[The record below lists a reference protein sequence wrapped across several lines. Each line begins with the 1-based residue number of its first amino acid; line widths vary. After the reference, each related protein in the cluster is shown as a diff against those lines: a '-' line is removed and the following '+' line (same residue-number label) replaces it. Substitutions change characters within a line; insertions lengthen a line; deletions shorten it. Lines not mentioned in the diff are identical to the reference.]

1 MKLRYDRRILL
12 LSIAA
17 GLPGAVAAMV
27 LLWMGDYSS
36 QTIVTVAIAIVALW
50 ALAASSLRHRIVFP
64 LQTMANLLEAL
75 RESDFSFR
83 ARGAHRDDPLGEA
96 LFEIN
101 ALADTL
107 RDERLGSLEAT
118 ALLRTVMAE
127 IDVAV
132 FAFDEGHRLRLVNRA
147 GERLL
152 GRPAEQL
159 MGRTADEISLS
170 ACLDGDVP
178 RVLNIAFPGGTGQWQ
193 VRRGAFRQGGLPHT
207 LVVLSDVNLPL
218 RQQEREAWHRLIRV
232 LGHELNNSLAP
243 IKSIAGSL
251 ETIAA
256 QDPMPEDWRDDM
268 RRGLSII
275 ASRTDALGR
284 FTSAYTA
291 LARLP
296 QPNMR
301 AVDLSSLVE
310 RAARLE
316 TRQTIHVQPG
326 VPVEVDADPDQIEQ
340 LLINL
345 MRNAVDAA
353 LETGGGVRVGWHQN
367 SHRVS
372 VCIEDDGP
380 GLANP
385 SNLFVPFFTTK
396 PQGSGIGL
404 VLGRQIAEAHGGTL
418 TLEPGPGG
426 RGARATVTL
435 PITAKADVE
444 EPRNQAEP

>member
-12 LSIAA
+12 LTIAA
-17 GLPGAVAAMV
+17 GLPGTVAALI
-27 LLWMGDYSS
+27 LLWAGDYST
-36 QTIVTVAIAIVALW
+36 QTIVTASLVILVLW

-83 ARGAHRDDPLGEA
+83 ARGARRDDPLGET

-107 RDERLGSLEAT
+107 RDERLGSLEAS

-132 FAFDEGHRLRLVNRA
+132 FAFDDQRKLRLVNRA

-152 GRPAEQL
+152 GRPLEQL
-159 MGRTADEISLS
+159 LWRTADDINLA
-170 ACLDGDVP
+170 ACLDGGAP
-178 RVLNIAFPGGTGQWQ
+178 RVLNIAFPGGSGQWQ
-193 VRRGAFRQGGLPHT
+193 VRRGSFRQGGLPHT
-207 LVVLSDVNLPL
+207 LVVLSDVNVPL

-251 ETIAA
+251 ESIAA
-256 QDPMPEDWRDDM
+256 QDPMPHDWRDDM
-268 RRGLSII
+268 RRGLGII
-275 ASRTDALGR
+275 VGRTDALSR

-296 QPNMR
+296 RPNMR
-301 AVDLSSLVE
+301 AVDLSALVE
-310 RAARLE
+310 RVARLE
-316 TRQTIHVQPG
+316 MRKTIEIQPG
-326 VPVEVDADPDQIEQ
+326 GPVAVQADPDQLEQ

-372 VCIEDDGP
+372 VYIEDEGP

-418 TLEPGPGG
+418 TLEPRAGAK
-426 RGARATVTL
+426 GARATVTL
-435 PITAKADVE
+435 PSG
-444 EPRNQAEP
+444 

>member
-1 MKLRYDRRILL
+1 MKLRYDRRIVLLTVAAGFPGIIAALL
-12 LSIAA
+12 L
-17 GLPGAVAAMV
+17 
-27 LLWMGDYSS
+27 LWTGGHST
-36 QTIVTVAIAIVALW
+36 QTIVTAGIAFVVLW
-50 ALAASSLRHRIVFP
+50 GIAASSLRHRIVFP

-83 ARGAHRDDPLGEA
+83 ARGARRDDPLGET

-118 ALLRTVMAE
+118 ALLRTVMSE
-127 IDVAV
+127 IEIAV
-132 FAFDEGHRLRLVNRA
+132 FAFDDQRKLRLVNRA

-152 GRPAEQL
+152 GRPVEQL
-159 MGRTADEISLS
+159 LWRTADDISLA
-170 ACLDGDVP
+170 ACLEGHAP
-178 RVLNIAFPGGTGQWQ
+178 RVLNIAFPGGSGQWQ
-193 VRRGAFRQGGLPHT
+193 VRRGSFRQGGLPHT
-207 LVVLSDVNLPL
+207 LVVLSDVNVPL

-251 ETIAA
+251 ESIAA
-256 QDPMPEDWRDDM
+256 QDPMPEDWREDM

-275 ASRTDALGR
+275 SGRTDALSR

-296 QPNMR
+296 RPNVQD
-301 AVDLSSLVE
+301 VDLSSLVE
-310 RAARLE
+310 RVARLE
-316 TRQTIHVQPG
+316 MRKVIQIEPG
-326 VPVEVDADPDQIEQ
+326 APVAVRADPDQLEQ
-340 LLINL
+340 MLINL

-353 LETGGGVRVGWHQN
+353 LETGGAVRVGWHQN

-372 VCIEDDGP
+372 VYIEDEGP
-380 GLANP
+380 GLANV

-418 TLEPGPGG
+418 TLEPRAGAK
-426 RGARATVTL
+426 GARATVTL
-435 PITAKADVE
+435 PSGSTS
-444 EPRNQAEP
+444 

>member
-17 GLPGAVAAMV
+17 GLPGTIAAAI
-27 LLWMGDYSS
+27 LLWAGDYST
-36 QTIVTVAIAIVALW
+36 QTILTAGFAIFVLW
-50 ALAASSLRHRIVFP
+50 AIAASSLRHRIVFP

-83 ARGAHRDDPLGEA
+83 ARGARRNDPLGET

-132 FAFDEGHRLRLVNRA
+132 FAFDEEHKLRLVNRA

-159 MGRTADEISLS
+159 MGRTADEITLS
-170 ACLDGDVP
+170 ACLEGSAP
-178 RVLNIAFPGGTGQWQ
+178 RVLNIAFPGGSGQWQ

-207 LVVLSDVNLPL
+207 LVVLSDVNVPL

-251 ETIAA
+251 DRIAA
-256 QDPMPEDWRDDM
+256 QDPMPADWRDDM

-275 ASRTDALGR
+275 ASRTDALSR
-284 FTSAYTA
+284 FTSAYTT

-301 AVDLSSLVE
+301 DVDLAALVE
-310 RAARLE
+310 RVARLE
-316 TRQTIHVQPG
+316 MRKAIDVHPGAPVAVQ
-326 VPVEVDADPDQIEQ
+326 ADPDQLEQ

-353 LETGGGVRVGWHQN
+353 LETGGAVRVGWQQN

-372 VCIEDDGP
+372 VYIEDEGP

-418 TLEPGPGG
+418 TLEPRAGA

-435 PITAKADVE
+435 PIA
-444 EPRNQAEP
+444 

>member
-12 LSIAA
+12 L
-17 GLPGAVAAMV
+17 AVAAGFPGILASIL
-27 LLWMGDYSS
+27 LLWVGDYST
-36 QTIVTVAIAIVALW
+36 QTIVTAGLVLLVLW

-83 ARGAHRDDPLGEA
+83 ARGATRDDPLGET

-118 ALLRTVMAE
+118 ALLRTVMSE

-132 FAFDEGHRLRLVNRA
+132 FAFDDQHKLRLVNRA

-152 GRPAEQL
+152 GRPVEQL
-159 MGRTADEISLS
+159 MWRTADDISLA
-170 ACLDGDVP
+170 ACLDGSAP
-178 RVLNIAFPGGTGQWQ
+178 RVVNIAFPGGSGQWQ
-193 VRRGAFRQGGLPHT
+193 VRRGSFRQGGLPHT
-207 LVVLSDVNLPL
+207 LVVLSDVNVPL

-251 ETIAA
+251 ETIAS
-256 QDPMPEDWRDDM
+256 QDPLPGDWRDDM

-275 ASRTDALGR
+275 AGRTDALSR

-296 QPNMR
+296 RPNMR
-301 AVDLSSLVE
+301 EVDLSALVE
-310 RAARLE
+310 RVARLE
-316 TRQTIHVQPG
+316 MRKTIQVLPG
-326 VPVEVDADPDQIEQ
+326 AAVAVKADPDQLEQ

-353 LETGGGVRVGWHQN
+353 LETGGAVRVGWHQN

-372 VCIEDDGP
+372 VYIEDEGP

-418 TLEPGPGG
+418 TLEPGTGAK
-426 RGARATVTL
+426 GARATVTL
-435 PITAKADVE
+435 P
-444 EPRNQAEP
+444 NG

>member
-12 LSIAA
+12 LTIAA
-17 GLPGAVAAMV
+17 GLPGAVAALI
-27 LLWMGDYSS
+27 LLWSGGYST
-36 QTIVTVAIAIVALW
+36 QTFITASLAIIVLW
-50 ALAASSLRHRIVFP
+50 SLAAASLRHRILFP

-75 RESDFSFR
+75 RENDFSFR
-83 ARGAHRDDPLGEA
+83 ARGASRNDPLGET

-118 ALLRTVMAE
+118 ALLRTVMSE

-132 FAFDEGHRLRLVNRA
+132 FAFDDERKLRLVNRA

-152 GRPAEQL
+152 GRPVEQL
-159 MGRTADEISLS
+159 LRRTADEISLA
-170 ACLDGDVP
+170 ACLDGSAP

-193 VRRGAFRQGGLPHT
+193 VRRGSFRQGGLPHT
-207 LVVLSDVNLPL
+207 LVVLSDVNVPL
-218 RQQEREAWHRLIRV
+218 RQQERDAWHRLIRV

-251 ETIAA
+251 ESIAS

-268 RRGLSII
+268 RRGLGII
-275 ASRTDALGR
+275 AGRTDALSR
-284 FTSAYTA
+284 FTTAYTA

-296 QPNMR
+296 PPNMR
-301 AVDLSSLVE
+301 DVDLGELVE
-310 RAARLE
+310 RVARLE
-316 TRQTIHVQPG
+316 MRKGIE
-326 VPVEVDADPDQIEQ
+326 VEGGDRVSIYADPDQLEQ

-353 LETGGGVRVGWHQN
+353 IETGGGVRVGWRQN
-367 SHRVS
+367 SHHVS
-372 VCIEDDGP
+372 IHIEDDGP
-380 GLANP
+380 GLGNP

-418 TLEPGPGG
+418 TLEPRAGAK
-426 RGARATVTL
+426 GARATVTL
-435 PITAKADVE
+435 PLGAATGSDQSAHV
-444 EPRNQAEP
+444 

>member
-1 MKLRYDRRILL
+1 MALRYDRRILL
-12 LSIAA
+12 LTIAA
-17 GLPGAVAAMV
+17 GLPGTLVALV
-27 LLWMGDYSS
+27 LLWTGGYSL
-36 QTIVTVAIAIVALW
+36 QTILTIALGILVTWSI
-50 ALAASSLRHRIVFP
+50 AASSLRHRIVFP

-75 RESDFSFR
+75 RENDFSFR
-83 ARGAHRDDPLGEA
+83 ARGARREDPLGET
-96 LFEIN
+96 LLEIN

-107 RDERLGSLEAT
+107 RDERLGSLEAG

-132 FAFDEGHRLRLVNRA
+132 FAFDDDRRLRLVNRA

-152 GRPAEQL
+152 GRPSAQL
-159 MGRTADEISLS
+159 MGRTADELSLA
-170 ACLDGDVP
+170 ACLAGEAP
-178 RVLNIAFPGGTGQWQ
+178 HVLNIAFPGGSGQWE
-193 VRRGAFRQGGLPHT
+193 VRCGSFRQGGLPHR
-207 LVVLSDVNLPL
+207 LIVLSDVNVPL

-251 ETIAA
+251 ETIAG
-256 QDPMPEDWRDDM
+256 QDPLPSDWRDDM
-268 RRGLSII
+268 RRGLGII
-275 ASRTDALGR
+275 ASRTDALSR
-284 FTSAYTA
+284 FTTAYTA

-296 QPNMR
+296 RPNLQE
-301 AVDLSSLVE
+301 VDLSTLVG

-316 TRQTIHVQPG
+316 TRKPIAVQPG
-326 VPVEVDADPDQIEQ
+326 EPITLRADPDQLEQ
-340 LLINL
+340 LLIIL

-353 LETGGGVRVGWHQN
+353 LETGGNVQVSWHQN

-372 VCIEDDGP
+372 VFVDDDGP

-418 TLEPGPGG
+418 TLEARVGAK
-426 RGARATVTL
+426 GARATLTL
-435 PITAKADVE
+435 PGAPTSAST
-444 EPRNQAEP
+444 

>member
-1 MKLRYDRRILL
+1 MGIRRF
-12 LSIAA
+12 
-17 GLPGAVAAMV
+17 LPQAPHRFSTPDDGESSR
-27 LLWMGDYSS
+27 GDSRERFLVSS
-36 QTIVTVAIAIVALW
+36 E
-50 ALAASSLRHRIVFP
+50 RGHRGD
-64 LQTMANLLEAL
+64 A
-75 RESDFSFR
+75 
-83 ARGAHRDDPLGEA
+83 LGET

-132 FAFDEGHRLRLVNRA
+132 FAFDDSRRLKLVNRA

-159 MGRTADEISLS
+159 MGKTAEAITLS
-170 ACLDGDVP
+170 ACLEGTAP

-193 VRRGAFRQGGLPHT
+193 VRRGVFRQGGLPHT

-251 ETIAA
+251 DSIAA
-256 QDPMPEDWRDDM
+256 QDPMPADWRDDM
-268 RRGLSII
+268 RRGLGII
-275 ASRTDALGR
+275 ASRTDALSR

-296 QPNMR
+296 RPNMR
-301 AVDLSSLVE
+301 PVDLAPLVE
-310 RAARLE
+310 RIARLE
-316 TRQTIHVQPG
+316 TRKTIQIQEGDAVAVHV
-326 VPVEVDADPDQIEQ
+326 DPDQIEQ

-353 LETGGGVRVGWHQN
+353 LETGGGVSVGWQQN

-372 VCIEDDGP
+372 VYVEDEGP
-380 GLANP
+380 GLANT

-404 VLGRQIAEAHGGTL
+404 ALGRQIAEAHGGTL
-418 TLEPGPGG
+418 TLEPRVGIQGSTRDADAAERTTDATIRRVHRNRLALAAYG
-426 RGARATVTL
+426 RSAYTVC
-435 PITAKADVE
+435 
-444 EPRNQAEP
+444 R

>member
-12 LSIAA
+12 L
-17 GLPGAVAAMV
+17 AVAAGFPGILASIL
-27 LLWMGDYSS
+27 LLWAGDYSR
-36 QTIVTVAIAIVALW
+36 QTIVTAGIVLLAVW
-50 ALAASSLRHRIVFP
+50 AVAASSLRHRIVFP

-83 ARGAHRDDPLGEA
+83 ARGATRNDPLGET

-118 ALLRTVMAE
+118 ALLRTVMSE

-132 FAFDEGHRLRLVNRA
+132 FAFDDQHKLRLVNRA

-152 GRPAEQL
+152 GRPVEQL
-159 MGRTADEISLS
+159 MWRTADEISLA
-170 ACLDGDVP
+170 ACLDGSAP
-178 RVLNIAFPGGTGQWQ
+178 RVLNIALPGGSGQWQ
-193 VRRGAFRQGGLPHT
+193 VRRGSFRQGGLPHT
-207 LVVLSDVNLPL
+207 LVVLSDVNVPL

-251 ETIAA
+251 ESIAS

-268 RRGLSII
+268 RRGLGII
-275 ASRTDALGR
+275 AGRTDALSR

-296 QPNMR
+296 RPNMQE
-301 AVDLSSLVE
+301 VDLSALVE
-310 RAARLE
+310 RVARLE
-316 TRQTIHVQPG
+316 MRKTIQVLTG
-326 VPVEVDADPDQIEQ
+326 DAVAVRADPDQLEQ

-353 LETGGGVRVGWHQN
+353 LETGGAVRVGWHQN

-372 VCIEDDGP
+372 VFIEDEGP

-418 TLEPGPGG
+418 TLEPRSGA

-435 PITAKADVE
+435 PTG
-444 EPRNQAEP
+444 

>member
-1 MKLRYDRRILL
+1 MTLRYDRRILL
-12 LSIAA
+12 LAIAA
-17 GLPGAVAAMV
+17 GLPGTVAALM
-27 LLWMGDYSS
+27 LLWAGDYAT
-36 QTIVTVAIAIVALW
+36 QTIVTAALVLLILW

-75 RESDFSFR
+75 RENDFSFR
-83 ARGAHRDDPLGEA
+83 ARGARRDDPLGET

-107 RDERLGSLEAT
+107 RDERLGSLEAS

-132 FAFDEGHRLRLVNRA
+132 FAFDDQRKLRLVNRA

-152 GRPAEQL
+152 GRPVEQL
-159 MGRTADEISLS
+159 LWRTADDINL
-170 ACLDGDVP
+170 APCLDGGAP
-178 RVLNIAFPGGTGQWQ
+178 RVLNIAFPGGSGQWQ

-207 LVVLSDVNLPL
+207 LVVLSDVNVPL
-218 RQQEREAWHRLIRV
+218 RQQERDAWHRLIRV

-251 ETIAA
+251 ESIAA
-256 QDPMPEDWRDDM
+256 QDPMPEDWRADM
-268 RRGLSII
+268 RRGLGII
-275 ASRTDALGR
+275 ASRTDALSR
-284 FTSAYTA
+284 FTTAYTA

-296 QPNMR
+296 RPNMR
-301 AVDLSSLVE
+301 SVDLSALVE
-310 RAARLE
+310 RVARLE
-316 TRQTIHVQPG
+316 MRKTIEIQPG
-326 VPVEVDADPDQIEQ
+326 EPVAVQADPDQLEQ

-372 VCIEDDGP
+372 VFIEDEGP

-418 TLEPGPGG
+418 TLEPRAGAK
-426 RGARATVTL
+426 GARAIVTL
-435 PITAKADVE
+435 PGEVSG
-444 EPRNQAEP
+444 

>member
-1 MKLRYDRRILL
+1 VT
-12 LSIAA
+12 A
-17 GLPGAVAAMV
+17 G
-27 LLWMGDYSS
+27 
-36 QTIVTVAIAIVALW
+36 IVMFVVWTV
-50 ALAASSLRHRIVFP
+50 AASSLLHRIVFP

-83 ARGAHRDDPLGEA
+83 ARGASRNDPLGET

-118 ALLRTVMAE
+118 ALLRTVMSE

-132 FAFDEGHRLRLVNRA
+132 FAFDDQRKLRLVNRA

-152 GRPAEQL
+152 GRPVEQL
-159 MGRTADEISLS
+159 LWRTADDIHLA
-170 ACLDGDVP
+170 ACLEGHAP
-178 RVLNIAFPGGTGQWQ
+178 RVLNIAFPGGSGQWQ

-207 LVVLSDVNLPL
+207 LVVLSDVNVPL
-218 RQQEREAWHRLIRV
+218 RQQERDAWHRLIRV

-251 ETIAA
+251 ESIAS
-256 QDPMPEDWRDDM
+256 QDPMPGDWRDDM
-268 RRGLSII
+268 RRGLGII
-275 ASRTDALGR
+275 AARTDALSR

-296 QPNMR
+296 RPNMR
-301 AVDLSSLVE
+301 QVDLSALVE
-310 RAARLE
+310 RVARLE
-316 TRQTIHVQPG
+316 TRKNIEIQPG
-326 VPVEVDADPDQIEQ
+326 APVAVNADPDQLEQ

-353 LETGGGVRVGWHQN
+353 LETGGGVRVGWQQN

-372 VCIEDDGP
+372 VYVEDDGP

-418 TLEPGPGG
+418 TLEPRTGAK
-426 RGARATVTL
+426 GARATVTL
-435 PITAKADVE
+435 PDPVSDAG
-444 EPRNQAEP
+444 

>member
-1 MKLRYDRRILL
+1 MAMRYDRRILL
-12 LSIAA
+12 LAVAA
-17 GLPGAVAAMV
+17 GLPGAVVAVV
-27 LLWMGDYSS
+27 LLWLGDYSAR
-36 QTIVTVAIAIVALW
+36 TILTVTLAMLALW
-50 ALAASSLRHRIVFP
+50 GIAASSIRHRVVFP

-75 RESDFSFR
+75 RENDFSFR
-83 ARGAHRDDPLGEA
+83 ARGAKREDPLGET

-118 ALLRTVMAE
+118 ALLRAVMAE

-132 FAFDEGHRLRLVNRA
+132 FAFDDDRRLRLVNRA

-159 MGRTADEISLS
+159 IGRTADELALA
-170 ACLDGDVP
+170 ACVEKTGP
-178 RVLNIAFPGGTGQWQ
+178 QVLNITFAGGSGQWQ
-193 VRRGAFRQGGLPHT
+193 VRRGSFRQGGLPHS
-207 LVVLSDVNLPL
+207 LVVLSDMSVPL
-218 RQQEREAWHRLIRV
+218 RQQERDAWHRLIRV

-251 ETIAA
+251 ETIVG
-256 QDPMPEDWRDDM
+256 QDPMPADWREDM
-268 RRGLSII
+268 RRGLNVI
-275 ASRTDALGR
+275 AGRTDALAR
-284 FTSAYTA
+284 FTHAYTK

-296 QPNMR
+296 RPNKR
-301 AVDLSSLVE
+301 HVDLPGLIE
-310 RAARLE
+310 RVARLE
-316 TRQTIHVQPG
+316 TRRPIRVCPGKPVTIH
-326 VPVEVDADPDQIEQ
+326 ADPDQFEQ

-353 LETGGGVRVGWHQN
+353 LETGGAVQVGWEQN

-372 VCIEDDGP
+372 VFIDDEGP
-380 GLANP
+380 GLANTT
-385 SNLFVPFFTTK
+385 NLFVPFFTTK
-396 PQGSGIGL
+396 QSGSGIGL

-418 TLEPGPGG
+418 SLEPRKDA

-435 PITAKADVE
+435 PL
-444 EPRNQAEP
+444 

>member
-1 MKLRYDRRILL
+1 MKLRYDRRIFLL
-12 LSIAA
+12 AVAA
-17 GLPGAVAAMV
+17 GLPGIASTLV
-27 LLWMGDYSS
+27 LLWVGDYST
-36 QTIVTVAIAIVALW
+36 QTIVTAGLAMLVVW
-50 ALAASSLRHRIVFP
+50 ALAASSLRHRIIFP

-83 ARGAHRDDPLGEA
+83 ARGASRDDPLGET

-107 RDERLGSLEAT
+107 RDERIGSLEAT
-118 ALLRTVMAE
+118 ALLRTVMGE
-127 IDVAV
+127 IEVAV
-132 FAFDEGHRLRLVNRA
+132 FAFDDQRKLRLVNRA

-152 GRPAEQL
+152 GRPVEQL
-159 MGRTADEISLS
+159 LWRTADDISL
-170 ACLDGDVP
+170 APCLDGSAP
-178 RVLNIAFPGGTGQWQ
+178 RVLNIAFPGGSGQWQ
-193 VRRGAFRQGGLPHT
+193 VRRGSFRQGGLPHT
-207 LVVLSDVNLPL
+207 LVVLSDVNVPL

-251 ETIAA
+251 ESIAA

-275 ASRTDALGR
+275 SGRTDALSR

-296 QPNMR
+296 RPNMR
-301 AVDLSSLVE
+301 EVDLSALVE
-310 RAARLE
+310 RVARLE
-316 TRQTIHVQPG
+316 TRKPIQVQSSA
-326 VPVEVDADPDQIEQ
+326 PVVVQADPDQLEQ

-353 LETGGGVRVGWHQN
+353 LETGGAVRVGWQQN

-372 VCIEDDGP
+372 VYIEDEGP

-418 TLEPGPGG
+418 TLEPRAGAE
-426 RGARATVTL
+426 GARATVTL
-435 PITAKADVE
+435 PSE
-444 EPRNQAEP
+444 

>member
-12 LSIAA
+12 LTIVAGFPGIIAA
-17 GLPGAVAAMV
+17 LL
-27 LLWMGDYSS
+27 LLWAGDYST
-36 QTIVTVAIAIVALW
+36 QTITTAAIALLVTW
-50 ALAASSLRHRIVFP
+50 ALAASSLRHRVVFP

-75 RESDFSFR
+75 RENDFSFR
-83 ARGAHRDDPLGEA
+83 ARGATRDDPLGET

-118 ALLRTVMAE
+118 ALLRTVMSE

-132 FAFDEGHRLRLVNRA
+132 FAFDDERKLRLVNRA

-152 GRPAEQL
+152 GRPLEQL
-159 MGRTADEISLS
+159 LGRTADAISLS
-170 ACLDGDVP
+170 ACLDGNAP
-178 RVLNIAFPGGTGQWQ
+178 RVLNIAFPGGSGQWQ
-193 VRRGAFRQGGLPHT
+193 VRRGSFRQGGLPHT
-207 LVVLSDVNLPL
+207 LVVLSDVSVPL

-251 ETIAA
+251 ENIAS
-256 QDPMPEDWRDDM
+256 QDPMPADWREDM
-268 RRGLSII
+268 RRGLGII
-275 ASRTDALGR
+275 AGRTDALSR

-296 QPNMR
+296 RPNMR
-301 AVDLSSLVE
+301 EVDLPALVE
-310 RAARLE
+310 RVARLE
-316 TRQTIHVQPG
+316 MRKAIDVQKG
-326 VPVEVDADPDQIEQ
+326 LPVSVQADPDQLEQ

-345 MRNAVDAA
+345 MRNAVDAS
-353 LETGGGVRVGWHQN
+353 LETGGSVRVGWHQN
-367 SHRVS
+367 SHQVS
-372 VCIEDDGP
+372 VYIEDEGP

-418 TLEPGPGG
+418 TLEPRPGAK
-426 RGARATVTL
+426 GARATVTL
-435 PITAKADVE
+435 PSGG
-444 EPRNQAEP
+444 

>member
-12 LSIAA
+12 LTVAAGFPGIAA
-17 GLPGAVAAMV
+17 ALL
-27 LLWMGDYSS
+27 LLWAGEYST
-36 QTIVTVAIAIVALW
+36 QTIVTAGLALLVLW

-83 ARGAHRDDPLGEA
+83 ARGARRDDPLGET

-118 ALLRTVMAE
+118 ALLRTVMGE

-132 FAFDEGHRLRLVNRA
+132 FAFDDQRKLRLVNRA

-152 GRPAEQL
+152 GRPVEQL
-159 MGRTADEISLS
+159 LWRTADDISLA
-170 ACLDGDVP
+170 ACLDGSAP
-178 RVLNIAFPGGTGQWQ
+178 RVLNIAFPGGSGQWQ
-193 VRRGAFRQGGLPHT
+193 VRRGSFRQGGLPHT
-207 LVVLSDVNLPL
+207 LVVLSDVNVPL

-251 ETIAA
+251 ENIAS

-268 RRGLSII
+268 RRGLGII
-275 ASRTDALGR
+275 ASRTDALSR

-296 QPNMR
+296 RPNMR
-301 AVDLSSLVE
+301 EVDLPALVE
-310 RAARLE
+310 RVARLE
-316 TRQTIHVQPG
+316 MRKTIQIEPGGPVSVQ
-326 VPVEVDADPDQIEQ
+326 ADPDQLEQ

-353 LETGGGVRVGWHQN
+353 LETGGAVRVGWQQN

-372 VCIEDDGP
+372 VYIEDEGP
-380 GLANP
+380 GLANV

-418 TLEPGPGG
+418 TLEPRAGAK
-426 RGARATVTL
+426 GARATVTL
-435 PITAKADVE
+435 PSGT
-444 EPRNQAEP
+444 

>member
-12 LSIAA
+12 LTVAA
-17 GLPGAVAAMV
+17 GFPGIVAALL
-27 LLWMGDYSS
+27 LLWAGEYST
-36 QTIVTVAIAIVALW
+36 QTIVTASIALFVLW
-50 ALAASSLRHRIVFP
+50 GIAASSLRHRTVFP

-83 ARGAHRDDPLGEA
+83 ARGARRDDPLGET

-118 ALLRTVMAE
+118 ALLRTVMSE

-132 FAFDEGHRLRLVNRA
+132 FAFDDQRKLRLANRA

-159 MGRTADEISLS
+159 LWRTADDISLA
-170 ACLDGDVP
+170 ACLEGNAP
-178 RVLNIAFPGGTGQWQ
+178 RVLNIAFPGGSGQWQ
-193 VRRGAFRQGGLPHT
+193 VRRGSFRQGGLPHT
-207 LVVLSDVNLPL
+207 LVVLSDVNVPL

-251 ETIAA
+251 ESIAA
-256 QDPMPEDWRDDM
+256 QDPMPEDWRTDM

-275 ASRTDALGR
+275 SGRTDALSR

-296 QPNMR
+296 RPNMR
-301 AVDLSSLVE
+301 EVDLPALVE
-310 RAARLE
+310 RVARLE
-316 TRQTIHVQPG
+316 MRKAIQIEPG
-326 VPVEVDADPDQIEQ
+326 VPVAVQADPDQLEQ

-353 LETGGGVRVGWHQN
+353 LETGGAVRVGWHQN

-372 VCIEDDGP
+372 LYIEDEGP
-380 GLANP
+380 GLANV

-418 TLEPGPGG
+418 TLEPRAGAK
-426 RGARATVTL
+426 GARATVTL
-435 PITAKADVE
+435 PSVAGG
-444 EPRNQAEP
+444 

>member
-1 MKLRYDRRILL
+1 MSPRYDRRILL
-12 LSIAA
+12 LAIGA
-17 GLPGAVAAMV
+17 GLPGTLVALA
-27 LLWMGDYSS
+27 LLWFGEYSS
-36 QTIVTVAIAIVALW
+36 QAIMTIGIAILVFW
-50 ALAASSLRHRIVFP
+50 SIAASSLRHRIIFP

-83 ARGAHRDDPLGEA
+83 ARGARRGDPLGET
-96 LFEIN
+96 LLEIN

-107 RDERLGSLEAT
+107 RDERLGSMEAG

-132 FAFDEGHRLRLVNRA
+132 FAFDDGRRLRLVNRA

-152 GRPAEQL
+152 GRPSAQL
-159 MGRTADEISLS
+159 MGKTAEELSLA
-170 ACLDGDVP
+170 ACLDGTAP
-178 RVLNIAFPGGTGQWQ
+178 QVLNIAFPGGSGQWE
-193 VRRGAFRQGGLPHT
+193 VRCGSFRQGGRPHR
-207 LVVLSDVNLPL
+207 LVVLSDVSVPL

-256 QDPMPEDWRDDM
+256 QDPLPADWRDDM
-268 RRGLSII
+268 RRGLGII
-275 ASRTDALGR
+275 ATRTDALSR
-284 FTSAYTA
+284 FTTAYTA

-296 QPNMR
+296 RPNMHS
-301 AVDLSSLVE
+301 VVLSTLVE
-310 RAARLE
+310 RVARLE
-316 TRQTIHVQPG
+316 TRKTIQVERG
-326 VPVEVDADPDQIEQ
+326 DPVALSADPDQLEQ

-353 LETGGGVRVGWHQN
+353 LETGGGVHVGWN
-367 SHRVS
+367 VNRHRVS
-372 VCIEDDGP
+372 VYVEDDGP

-396 PQGSGIGL
+396 PQGSGVGL
-404 VLGRQIAEAHGGTL
+404 VLARQIAEAHGGTL
-418 TLEPGPGG
+418 TLEPRVGA

-435 PITAKADVE
+435 PC
-444 EPRNQAEP
+444 